1 MKKYLVEFTYLDG
14 TKEEVEF
21 ETDRISWTINQYC
34 RNRMIKSH
42 TILTEGSN
50 NNKQML
56 FG

>member
-1 MKKYLVEFTYLDG
+1 MKKYLVEFVYLDG

-21 ETDRISWTINQYC
+21 KTDKIDWTITQYY
-34 RNRMIKSH
+34 RNRMITSH

-50 NNKQML
+50 NGKQML